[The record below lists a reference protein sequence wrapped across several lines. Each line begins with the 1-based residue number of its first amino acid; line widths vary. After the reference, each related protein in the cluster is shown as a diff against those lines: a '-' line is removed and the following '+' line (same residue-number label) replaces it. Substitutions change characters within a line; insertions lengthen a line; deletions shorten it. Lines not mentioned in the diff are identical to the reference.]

1 MKKLVAKLRTMNVA
15 NYLAAFAVI
24 STVIGASSKCA
35 CFFHDVEKPDLTQFR
50 KF

>member
-15 NYLAAFAVI
+15 NYLATFAVI

-35 CFFHDVEKPDLTQFR
+35 CIFHDVEKPDLTQFR

>member
-1 MKKLVAKLRTMNVA
+1 MKKLMERMRTMNVA
-15 NYLAAFAVI
+15 NYLAAFAMI
-24 STVIGASSKCA
+24 ATVIGASSKCA